1 MLPINE
7 MFETIQGEACKAGT
21 PSVFVRFQTCPVR
34 CPWCDT
40 KHTWFA
46 DPERRVSIA
55 EMMIKTEDTSTWA
68 MMLPEDVLLA
78 VQAFSARHVV
88 ITGGEPALYDLRPLT
103 ALLVGSGFSV
113 QLETS
118 GTQAIQA
125 NPSTWVTV
133 SPKVSMPGGRSVLG
147 EALRCANEIKHPVG
161 KPADIQNLLSLPIDH
176 ALNPVIWLQPSS
188 QGREATELCI
198 REATARN
205 WRVSIQTHKFIGVR

>member
-1 MLPINE
+1 M
-7 MFETIQGEACKAGT
+7 
-21 PSVFVRFQTCPVR
+21 
-34 CPWCDT
+34 
-40 KHTWFA
+40 
-46 DPERRVSIA
+46 SIA
-55 EMMIKTEDTSTWA
+55 DMMIKAEDANTSA
-68 MMLPEDVLLA
+68 MMSPEDILLA

-103 ALLVGSGFSV
+103 GFSV

-125 NPSTWVTV
+125 NPYTWLTV
-133 SPKVSMPGGRSVLG
+133 SAKIGMPGRRSVLG
-147 EALRCANEIKHPVG
+147 EALRRANEIKHPVG
-161 KPADIQNLLSLPIDH
+161 KPADIQNLLSLPIDYV
-176 ALNPVIWLQPSS
+176 LKPVIWLQPLS

>member
-7 MFETIQGEACKAGT
+7 IFETIQGEACKAGT
-21 PSVFVRFQTCPVR
+21 PSVFVRLQTCPVR

-55 EMMIKTEDTSTWA
+55 EMMIKTEDTNTWA
-68 MMLPEDVLLA
+68 MMSPEDVLLA

-133 SPKVSMPGGRSVLG
+133 SPKCGMPGGRSVLG
-147 EALRCANEIKHPVG
+147 EALRRANEIKHPVG
-161 KPADIQNLLSLPIDH
+161 KPADIQNLLNLPIDH
-176 ALNPVIWLQPSS
+176 ALNPVIWLQPLS

>member
-7 MFETIQGEACKAGT
+7 IFETIQGEACKAGT
-21 PSVFVRFQTCPVR
+21 PSVFVRLQACPVR

-55 EMMIKTEDTSTWA
+55 EMMIKTEDTNTWA
-68 MMLPEDVLLA
+68 MMSPHDVLLA

-103 ALLVGSGFSV
+103 TLLVGSGFSV

-118 GTQAIQA
+118 GTQAIQV
-125 NPSTWVTV
+125 NSLTWVTV
-133 SPKVSMPGGRSVLG
+133 SPKCGMPGGRSVLAETLG
-147 EALRCANEIKHPVG
+147 RANEIKHPVG
-161 KPADIQNLLSLPIDH
+161 KPADIQNLLSLPINH
-176 ALNPVIWLQPSS
+176 ALKREVWLQPLS
-188 QGREATELCI
+188 QSRTATELCI

-205 WRVSIQTHKFIGVR
+205 WRVSIQTQKFIGVR

>member
-7 MFETIQGEACKAGT
+7 IFETIQGEACKAGT
-21 PSVFVRFQTCPVR
+21 PSVFVRLQACPVR

-40 KHTWFA
+40 KHTWFV

-55 EMMIKTEDTSTWA
+55 DMMIKTEDTNTWA
-68 MMLPEDVLLA
+68 MMSPEDVLLA

-88 ITGGEPALYDLRPLT
+88 ITGGEPALFDLRPLT
-103 ALLVGSGFSV
+103 TLLVGSGCSV

-125 NPSTWVTV
+125 NPYTWVTV
-133 SPKVSMPGGRSVLG
+133 SPKVGMPGRRSVLA
-147 EALRCANEIKHPVG
+147 EALRRANEIKHPVG
-161 KPADIQNLLSLPIDH
+161 KPGDIQNLLSLPIDH
-176 ALNPVIWLQPSS
+176 ALKPEIWLQPLS
-188 QGREATELCI
+188 QSPKATELCI

-205 WRVSIQTHKFIGVR
+205 WRVSIQMQKFIGVR